1 MSGSGS
7 GGGFGSGGAGS
18 GSFDC
23 STLAFETHINSPVPA
38 EIAKLSIG
46 ETLHIDLSTMNGIQV
61 VRVTN
66 QGYVVGGLVDQ
77 NIRIKQCLEQG
88 FSFNAV
94 VRSISGAAVKLFVSA
109 QG

>member
-18 GSFDC
+18 RFDC
-23 STLAFETHINSPVPA
+23 STLAFETHINSPIPA
-38 EIAKLSIG
+38 EIAKLSVGDI
-46 ETLHIDLSTMNGIQV
+46 LHIDLSNMNGIQV
-61 VRVTN
+61 VRVTY
-66 QGYVVGGLVDQ
+66 QGNVVGGLVDQ

-88 FSFNAV
+88 FSFNAI
-94 VRSISGAAVKLFVSA
+94 VRSISGAAVKVFVSA